1 MEEHDMAEGGRREE
15 IDAKIAHWERDLER
29 VRVALANATDALN
42 ARHHSTFVE
51 LYCRKE
57 VAKSRWEAIR
67 GVYRPDSH
75 AVRRC
80 EEGLAAME
88 AAWQQA
94 HAMLNETLA
103 TQSA

>member
-15 IDAKIAHWERDLER
+15 IDAKIARWERDLER
-29 VRVALANATDALN
+29 VRVALANASDALN
-42 ARHHSTFVE
+42 ARHHPTFVE
-51 LYCRKE
+51 LYRRKE

-67 GVYRPDSH
+67 GVYRPDAN
-75 AVRRC
+75 AVQRC
-80 EEGLAAME
+80 EETLAAME

-94 HAMLNETLA
+94 QAMLNELLA